1 MRCRSCGGETPDS
14 SVTCAVCG
22 GVLAAE
28 PAAVS
33 LATAVAANVSASALV
48 TILTPSDRPPETA
61 RPGVLKAGTVFDS
74 RYRIESILGSGGM
87 GSVYRAKDQELGI
100 TIALKVIR
108 PDIAAN
114 PQLAEDFEK
123 RFKQELLLARQVTHR
138 NIVRIHDLGECDG
151 VKYITM
157 QFVEGTNLSAMLKR
171 ERLVFPRALLIARQL
186 AAGLAAAHDAGIVH
200 RDLKPLNVLVTSTD
214 TAFISDFGLA
224 KSADLGADLTRTGAM
239 LGTPQ
244 YISPE
249 QVQGSTADER
259 SDIYALGLI
268 FFEMVTG
275 SVPFSGK
282 SVVEVMYRRVQE
294 PVRDP
299 RDLSPDLPEY
309 FRRVVLRCL
318 ERNPEDRYA
327 SAQAVLADLEAERSE
342 PIVAGNRSI
351 SITLP
356 VPKRRAWMVAGGALA
371 AVAAVALLALAI
383 PSTRERLLGTPAVQ
397 TAAALPQKHVGIM
410 PLRVV
415 GDAATLGPFA
425 AGIEEAISARL
436 FQLRAVTVAPTAAV
450 ERAATKT
457 SLAERARALGA
468 TLVVTGSVAG
478 GNDALRVTMA
488 LDDADT
494 GRRLWA
500 QEFSGVTGDLMTMQ
514 DQIYGRLL
522 SALSL
527 TQTPEELAAG
537 IMHPTE
543 NVDAYQLYLKGRN
556 VMRGQQDLKNVQ
568 AAMTLYE
575 DALKQDPRFALAY
588 AGISDSALRLYRT
601 TKDAMWAEK
610 ALSSALQ
617 AQRLDENSVEVLL
630 ALGSVY
636 QATGRTAEAVAQLTH
651 ASTLAPSSDDVF
663 RRLGRAYLA
672 SGRGDE
678 AIKAYQR
685 AVTINPYYW
694 VSYNALGAAHM
705 QLGATDRAVEAFKKV
720 IELEP
725 TNVNGHN
732 DLGAA
737 YLQTG
742 RYDESAK
749 AFQTALK
756 LQPTATTYSNLG
768 VTYAYR
774 GRFAEAVPMFE
785 KSVELSPNAE
795 AWVGNLADGYR
806 WAGQTAKAASTYDR
820 AIALA
825 LKDLQVNPRNATA
838 KGHLAMY
845 YAKKSDNI
853 RASRLI
859 TDARAVDAANVE
871 LLYIE
876 ALVHVFGGRLP
887 EALSAIEKAV
897 AAGYPASMAKNDPDL
912 KALAGEARFKAL
924 GTATV
929 GALGDPAPTPASF
942 NG

>member
-1 MRCRSCGGETPDS
+1 MRCRACGGETPDS
-14 SVTCAVCG
+14 AVTCAVCG
-22 GVLAAE
+22 VSLVAQTSS
-28 PAAVS
+28 VS
-33 LATAVAANVSASALV
+33 LATAGGAAVSASALV
-48 TILTPSDRPPETA
+48 TVLPASERPPEA
-61 RPGVLKAGTVFDS
+61 APPGILRVGSVFDS
-74 RYRIESILGSGGM
+74 RYLIESMLGSGGM
-87 GSVYRAKDQELGI
+87 GSVYRAKDQELDI
-100 TIALKVIR
+100 TVALKVIR
-108 PDIAAN
+108 PDIASN
-114 PQLAEDFEK
+114 PHLAEDFEK

-157 QFVEGTNLSAMLKR
+157 QFVEGTNLSAMLKH
-171 ERLVFPRALLIARQL
+171 ERLTFPRALRIARQL

-200 RDLKPLNVLVTSTD
+200 RDLKPLNVLVSSD
-214 TAFISDFGLA
+214 DRAFISDFGLA
-224 KSADLGADLTRTGAM
+224 KSADLGADLTRTGAI

-249 QVQGSTADER
+249 QVQGSTADHR

-268 FFEMVTG
+268 YFEMVTG
-275 SVPFSGK
+275 ALPFSGK

-299 RDLSPDLPEY
+299 RDLSPELPEY

-327 SAQAVLADLEAERSE
+327 AAQAVLADLEAERSE
-342 PIVAGNRSI
+342 PIEAGQRTMSL
-351 SITLP
+351 TLP
-356 VPKRRAWMVAGGALA
+356 VPNRRGWIMAG
-371 AVAAVALLALAI
+371 AVAAGAAVTMLALAI
-383 PSTRERLLGTPAVQ
+383 PSTRERLLGKPAVQ

-410 PLRVV
+410 PLRVA
-415 GDAATLGPFA
+415 GDAATLGPIA
-425 AGIEEAISARL
+425 AGIEEAISTRL
-436 FQLRAVTVAPTAAV
+436 FQLRAVTIAPAAAV
-450 ERAATKT
+450 ERAAAKT

-478 GNDALRVTMA
+478 NDTLRVTMA
-488 LDDADT
+488 LDDAET
-494 GRRLWA
+494 GQRVWA
-500 QEFSGVTGDLMTMQ
+500 QEFSGVPGDLMTMQ
-514 DQIYGRLL
+514 DQIYGRLM

-537 IMHPTE
+537 LMHPTE

-568 AAMTLYE
+568 AAITLYE

-601 TKDAMWAEK
+601 TKDAMWAER

-636 QATGRTAEAVAQLTH
+636 QATGRTAEAVAQLTK
-651 ASTLAPSSDDVF
+651 AAVLAPSSDDVF

-694 VSYNALGAAHM
+694 VSYNALGAAQM
-705 QLGATDRAVEAFKKV
+705 QLGAVEKAAEAFKKV

-737 YLQTG
+737 FLQMG
-742 RYDESAK
+742 RYDEAAT
-749 AFQTALK
+749 AFRTALK
-756 LQPTATTYSNLG
+756 LQPTAPTYSNLG
-768 VTYAYR
+768 VTYAYG

-806 WAGQTAKAASTYDR
+806 WAGQTAKAASTYDT

-825 LKDLQVNPRNATA
+825 LKDLQVNPRSATA

-845 YAKKSDNI
+845 YAKKSDDA
-853 RASRLI
+853 RARRLI
-859 TDARAVDAANVE
+859 ADARAVDATNVE

-929 GALGDPAPTPASF
+929 G
-942 NG
+942 